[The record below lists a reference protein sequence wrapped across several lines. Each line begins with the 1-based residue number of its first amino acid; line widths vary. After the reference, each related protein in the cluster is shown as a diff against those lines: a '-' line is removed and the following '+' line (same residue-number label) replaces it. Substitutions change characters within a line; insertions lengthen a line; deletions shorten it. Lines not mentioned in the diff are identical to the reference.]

1 MEGVQ
6 TVDVSWLHHSQKD
19 HLSRTKSVTSTGSS
33 RPEGTG
39 TGSGTSTSTKDSAPN
54 PSKAHRRTRSNS
66 SPARPP
72 SSNSSAPKREP
83 QPDSIPEETKAT
95 PTPTP
100 TPESPADQNSSS
112 TSTTPAPTAAKT
124 VPKPATGRR
133 NSWISSLSSKFSSGS
148 TPPSQSSLKGSPA
161 SPKAT
166 GPLDLNPF
174 GAAYSPKDKEEE
186 KKDDSNSNPFTSS
199 SPKGPS
205 FIHNA
210 LRKFSSNSGGLP
222 RLPPNAAN
230 CPRRVMNLDQDR
242 ERCKIADLNQAKLHR
257 VAFCVDVEIA
267 GLSHRDSDEDAP
279 PTNQMRQHLPES
291 NRQKSKKADEKAETK
306 TEAKAEA
313 KTDANTEA
321 KTDVKVEAKEKD
333 KEEAKALINNQA
345 AVAEKE
351 APASVPAPAP
361 ASTPAAASAL
371 VPSTTTQPS
380 SPPSAQQTETST
392 EGTSAAPP
400 KPADPES
407 NGEKKDPTRKQEKKK
422 RSEEERK
429 ERKERKRRQAVANG
443 SIPLQLDAEND
454 EDEARPPVAGAPRSK
469 TQNHPTTDPVRIYR
483 RCCQLR
489 ETPVLKRVVD
499 EISSPS
505 STLAESPGTVAA
517 LDLSNFPMT
526 PQDIATLSDWL
537 AVVPVRKLL
546 LENCALTDAS
556 VRAILSAL
564 LSTKTVEQMRYR
576 RKRNRK
582 FESPSLKFERWGVV
596 EKLSLKD
603 NPKIGR
609 DGWRHIGLFVHLS
622 KSLKAIDLS
631 GIPFP
636 KPRVGSDGS
645 QSSSSCTDVCDT
657 FACALAERFSGDH
670 LEELLMS
677 ECKPS
682 SEQVKRI
689 CEASTKM
696 GLRRLGFANNDVTR
710 ESLGHIIEY
719 VRAGQCE
726 GLDLGGNPIKNDL
739 DLIADAIEPD
749 QAFYALS
756 LADCSLDPTV
766 ISPFLQALTQV
777 HNLRFIDFSH
787 NPGLFTAQPN
797 ALGAF
802 RRFLPKMPSL
812 KRIHL
817 ADVNL
822 SPDHIIG
829 LAEVLPECPSL
840 CHLNILENPQI
851 ASLASATD
859 PAVQEEACAVY
870 ASMMAAVRVSGT
882 IIAVDIEVP
891 TAENNEVVK
900 ALASQIVAYSLR
912 NLEGAAI
919 GEDIPEALAL
929 PPSKDVTVPEI
940 LQHIVGHSISAEEP
954 FDEEDDVAPDED
966 YVIGGTGVVKALG
979 VCLGN
984 LDHHGSDMPGDS
996 VPTSGTTTPRRPRSR
1011 GVVAKRPRDMSKNLL
1026 ESARN
1031 IRTRI
1036 QSALIREDRAG
1047 NDANYRRLQFLD
1059 LTLHRMIQRFE
1070 DEYPETRLA
1079 PQPAP
1084 SSAPVDIGSQHSGED
1099 LNGSAVLN
1107 GNLSGSVMDNENAI
1121 DDEETDQYAIHLSRT
1136 SSMTSLHARAMT
1148 SEEGHVHR
1156 LGQNLRRDFLNPPE
1170 REEGDD
1176 EDDDSHLV
1184 ALREKL
1190 ERLHEQQAQ
1199 SSFNSND
1206 AFAKL
1211 GNTVDELWA
1220 AQRQDAESFEKF
1232 KQSQIAAQINSGLR
1246 PSPNLNRKSDST
1258 DSESKSSPS

>member
-1 MEGVQ
+1 MVGVNF
-6 TVDVSWLHHSQKD
+6 TMD
-19 HLSRTKSVTSTGSS
+19 HLSRTKSVTSGGSDKSSAERDPATNPS
-33 RPEGTG
+33 RP
-39 TGSGTSTSTKDSAPN
+39 
-54 PSKAHRRTRSNS
+54 HRRSRSNS

-72 SSNSSAPKREP
+72 SSNGSTTKHEPQNEIIKEEKQAPEPEKLAEKSAEQKPSTSSPATPKTAPK
-83 QPDSIPEETKAT
+83 A
-95 PTPTP
+95 
-100 TPESPADQNSSS
+100 
-112 TSTTPAPTAAKT
+112 
-124 VPKPATGRR
+124 VTGRR

-166 GPLDLNPF
+166 GPLDHNPF
-174 GAAYSPKDKEEE
+174 GAAFSPKDKEEE
-186 KKDDSNSNPFTSS
+186 KKDESNPFTSS

-205 FIHNA
+205 FIHSA

-222 RLPPNAAN
+222 KLPPNAAT
-230 CPRRVMNLDQDR
+230 CPRRVMNLDQGRD
-242 ERCKIADLNQAKLHR
+242 RCKIAELNQAKLNR

-267 GLSHRDSDEDAP
+267 GVSHRDSDEDAP
-279 PTNQMRQHLPES
+279 PTNQLRKPLPES
-291 NRQKSKKADEKAETK
+291 NRQKAKKAEVTTDTKIDTK
-306 TEAKAEA
+306 TE
-313 KTDANTEA
+313 D
-321 KTDVKVEAKEKD
+321 KEKG
-333 KEEAKALINNQA
+333 KEEAEALKHPQA

-351 APASVPAPAP
+351 APAI
-361 ASTPAAASAL
+361 
-371 VPSTTTQPS
+371 
-380 SPPSAQQTETST
+380 
-392 EGTSAAPP
+392 SAAP
-400 KPADPES
+400 AITTSTTES
-407 NGEKKDPTRKQEKKK
+407 ATPNPTTESEAGEKKDPTRKQEKKK

-443 SIPLQLDAEND
+443 SIPLQIDPEHD
-454 EDEARPPVAGAPRSK
+454 EDDCRASKSGTSRSK
-469 TQNHPTTDPVRIYR
+469 TQSHPTTDPARIYR

-489 ETPVLKRVVD
+489 ETPVLKRVID

-526 PQDIATLSDWL
+526 PQDIVTLSDWL

-546 LENCALTDAS
+546 LENCALTDVS
-556 VRAILSAL
+556 VRAILAAL

-576 RKRNRK
+576 RKRNRRC
-582 FESPSLKFERWGVV
+582 ESPTIKYERWGVV

-609 DGWRHIGLFVHLS
+609 EGWRHIGLFVHLS
-622 KSLKAIDLS
+622 KSLRAIDLS

-636 KPRVGSDGS
+636 KPRAPSENS
-645 QSSSSCTDVCDT
+645 TPCTVPDVCDT
-657 FACALAERFSGDH
+657 FACALAERFGGDH

-677 ECKPS
+677 ECKLS
-682 SEQVKRI
+682 VEQVKRI
-689 CEASTKM
+689 CEASTKL
-696 GLRRLGFANNDVTR
+696 GLRRLGFANNDLTR
-710 ESLGHIIEY
+710 QGLEHVVEY
-719 VRAGQCE
+719 LKAGQCE
-726 GLDLGGNPIKNDL
+726 GLDLGGNPIKDDL
-739 DLIADAIEPD
+739 DLITDAVEPE
-749 QAFYALS
+749 QPLYALS
-756 LADCSLDPTV
+756 LADCSLDPSV
-766 ISPFLQALTQV
+766 VSPLLQALTQI

-787 NPGLFTAQPN
+787 NPGLFSMQTN

-817 ADVNL
+817 ADVDL
-822 SPDHIIG
+822 SPDHVIG

-851 ASLASATD
+851 ASLASAVD

-882 IIAVDIEVP
+882 MIAVDIEVP

-919 GEDIPEALAL
+919 GEDLAETHV
-929 PPSKDVTVPEI
+929 PHDVPVPEI
-940 LQHIVGHSISAEEP
+940 LQHIVGHSIGMDEP
-954 FDEEDDVAPDED
+954 CDEEEDAAPDED

-984 LDHHGSDMPGDS
+984 LDHHGSDFPGDS
-996 VPTSGTTTPRRPRSR
+996 APASGTTTPRRRKSR
-1011 GVVAKRPRDMSKNLL
+1011 GVVTKRPRDMSKNLL

-1031 IRTRI
+1031 IRARI

-1059 LTLHRMIQRFE
+1059 ITLHRMIQRFE
-1070 DEYPETRLA
+1070 DEYPETRLPPPPIPSA
-1079 PQPAP
+1079 LPETG
-1084 SSAPVDIGSQHSGED
+1084 SSAI
-1099 LNGSAVLN
+1099 N
-1107 GNLSGSVMDNENAI
+1107 GNLSSSFMDNETAV
-1121 DDEETDQYAIHLSRT
+1121 DDEEGEQDGFQLSRS
-1136 SSMTSLHARAMT
+1136 SSMTSMHARAMT

-1156 LGQNLRRDFLNPPE
+1156 LGQNLRRDLLKTPD
-1170 REEGDD
+1170 RQG
-1176 EDDDSHLV
+1176 EDDAEDHSHLV

-1190 ERLHEQQAQ
+1190 ERLHEEQ
-1199 SSFNSND
+1199 SQIPFD
-1206 AFAKL
+1206 TEEAFEKL

-1220 AQRQDAESFEKF
+1220 YQHQDAEGFERF

-1246 PSPNLNRKSDST
+1246 RGFSSE
-1258 DSESKSSPS
+1258 ESKSAP

>member
-6 TVDVSWLHHSQKD
+6 TVDVSWLHHTQKD
-19 HLSRTKSVTSTGSS
+19 HLSRTKSVSS
-33 RPEGTG
+33 GV
-39 TGSGTSTSTKDSAPN
+39 SDDKSSDKDSAN
-54 PSKAHRRTRSNS
+54 PSRPHRRSRSSS
-66 SPARPP
+66 SPAQPP
-72 SSNSSAPKREP
+72 SSSGTTPKHEPQNAVIREEKPVQEAEKPAEHKPSTPSPAPQKTAPKP
-83 QPDSIPEETKAT
+83 
-95 PTPTP
+95 
-100 TPESPADQNSSS
+100 
-112 TSTTPAPTAAKT
+112 
-124 VPKPATGRR
+124 VTGRR

-166 GPLDLNPF
+166 GPLDHNPF
-174 GAAYSPKDKEEE
+174 GAAFSPKDKEEE
-186 KKDDSNSNPFTSS
+186 KKDDSNPFTSS

-205 FIHNA
+205 FIHSA

-222 RLPPNAAN
+222 KLPANAAT
-230 CPRRVMNLDQDR
+230 CPRRVMNLDQGR
-242 ERCKIADLNQAKLHR
+242 ERCKIADLNQAKLNR

-267 GLSHRDSDEDAP
+267 GISHRDSDEDAP
-279 PTNQMRQHLPES
+279 PTNQLRQHLPES
-291 NRQKSKKADEKAETK
+291 NRQKMKKAEAKAETK
-306 TEAKAEA
+306 PEVKTDTKTEDKEKVKGEAEA
-313 KTDANTEA
+313 LKHPE
-321 KTDVKVEAKEKD
+321 
-333 KEEAKALINNQA
+333 A

-351 APASVPAPAP
+351 TLASTTAIPAAPPSPALDQANRSPDAPPEVPAPD
-361 ASTPAAASAL
+361 SVTVKSA
-371 VPSTTTQPS
+371 
-380 SPPSAQQTETST
+380 T
-392 EGTSAAPP
+392 EGEGNVEKNT
-400 KPADPES
+400 
-407 NGEKKDPTRKQEKKK
+407 EKKDPTRKQEKKK

-443 SIPLQLDAEND
+443 SIPLQIDAELD
-454 EDEARPPVAGAPRSK
+454 EEDCRAPKSGSSRSK
-469 TQNHPTTDPVRIYR
+469 TQSHPTTDPARIYR

-489 ETPVLKRVVD
+489 ETPVLKRVID

-526 PQDIATLSDWL
+526 PQDIVTLSDWL

-546 LENCALTDAS
+546 MENCALTDVS
-556 VRAILSAL
+556 IRAILAAL

-576 RKRNRK
+576 RKRNRRC
-582 FESPSLKFERWGVV
+582 ESPSVKYERWGVV

-609 DGWRHIGLFVHLS
+609 EGWRHIGLFVHLS
-622 KSLKAIDLS
+622 RSLRAIDLS

-636 KPRVGSDGS
+636 KPRTPSDKS
-645 QSSSSCTDVCDT
+645 AQSTVTDACDI
-657 FACALAERFSGDH
+657 FACAMAERFSGDH

-677 ECKPS
+677 ECKLS
-682 SEQVKRI
+682 VDQVKRI
-689 CEASTKM
+689 CEASTKL
-696 GLRRLGFANNDVTR
+696 GLRRLGFANNDLTR
-710 ESLGHIIEY
+710 EALEHVVEY
-719 VRAGQCE
+719 VKAGQCE
-726 GLDLGGNPIKNDL
+726 GLDLGGNPIKDDI
-739 DLIADAIEPD
+739 DLITNAVEPE
-749 QAFYALS
+749 QPLYALS
-756 LADCSLDPTV
+756 LADCSLDASV
-766 ISPFLQALTQV
+766 IFPLLQALTQI

-787 NPGLFTAQPN
+787 NPDLFSMQPS

-822 SPDHIIG
+822 SPDHAIG

-851 ASLASATD
+851 ASLASAVD
-859 PAVQEEACAVY
+859 PAGQEEACAVY

-900 ALASQIVAYSLR
+900 AIASQIVAYSLR

-919 GEDIPEALAL
+919 GEELPETHV
-929 PPSKDVTVPEI
+929 SQDVPIPEI
-940 LQHIVGHSISAEEP
+940 LQHIVGHSLGMDEP
-954 FDEEDDVAPDED
+954 CDEEDDAAPDED

-984 LDHHGSDMPGDS
+984 LDHHGSDIPGDS
-996 VPTSGTTTPRRPRSR
+996 APASGTTTPRRRKSR
-1011 GVVAKRPRDMSKNLL
+1011 GLVAKRPRDMAKNLL

-1031 IRTRI
+1031 IRARI

-1059 LTLHRMIQRFE
+1059 VTLHKMIQRFE
-1070 DEYPETRLA
+1070 DEYPETRL
-1079 PQPAP
+1079 P
-1084 SSAPVDIGSQHSGED
+1084 SFPLPMSAVPDNGSQHSGED
-1099 LNGSAVLN
+1099 GTGSSAI
-1107 GNLSGSVMDNENAI
+1107 NLSSSFVDNDNAV
-1121 DDEETDQYAIHLSRT
+1121 DDEEADQCGFHLSRS

-1156 LGQNLRRDFLNPPE
+1156 LGQNLRRDFLKTPD
-1170 REEGDD
+1170 RQGKD
-1176 EDDDSHLV
+1176 EDGSHLD

-1190 ERLHEQQAQ
+1190 ERLHEEQ
-1199 SSFNSND
+1199 SQSLFDNGE
-1206 AFAKL
+1206 AFEKL
-1211 GNTVDELWA
+1211 GSNLDELWA
-1220 AQRQDAESFEKF
+1220 AQRLDAEGFERF

-1246 PSPNLNRKSDST
+1246 RGSSS
-1258 DSESKSSPS
+1258 SESKTPP